1 MKALDLK
8 TVPINIVFIDLQLK
22 NDMAK
27 SIRMFLQNFI
37 KRCWNLHQPLRL
49 NNKLRINLGGMMV
62 PSKIVLAFIL
72 IITPICVIYAL
83 NDMPLL
89 AQLQGEHNMSS
100 FGYYIRSLDFNHD
113 GYDDLIVFSNGY
125 GYVYPYTQSR
135 GKVYIYY
142 GGPGFSSASEPDI
155 TLEGDYPEGEQR
167 RIGSIV
173 SPGDVNGDGYDDL
186 VIYDAI
192 PGPTGFHVEGSE
204 RYMIFYGGTNDLSS
218 PDKIEYPLPGEEIY
232 SMYAL
237 GDVDGDGFGDVGICY
252 HIDRYTYFDIM
263 WGGSFTRQNIL
274 SLDFRTG
281 SPDGSII
288 GIGDINGDGYDDFSI
303 GYLGEEQGVIRY
315 STIRIYY
322 GNSSRVFDDYTL
334 LVDTPVSI
342 TRKCIALGDLNNDG
356 FDDFLGYSDS
366 RGLNVWL
373 GSDAGITPEPN
384 VSLNPKYFGN
394 AKMRGVKHGDFN
406 GDGFS
411 DVIAATY
418 QGRRFAVWLGSE
430 NMDGFADWQKVNTL
444 ENYGFDVTVGD
455 FNGDGCDDIA
465 ISAPLE
471 EGAWPYHDFRGYVFV
486 YAGNPELVSNHD
498 LIAPP
503 VKDQLFLSLSPNP
516 LRTNDEIT
524 ISLTGLEKSIGKPIT
539 IEIFNIKGQ
548 AIHQLE
554 ISSISSHELVKT
566 VNLSNYPSGLY
577 LCRAKTGKHAIT
589 KKFTIIR

>member
-1 MKALDLK
+1 MK
-8 TVPINIVFIDLQLK
+8 TVPINVVFTDRHLN

-27 SIRMFLQNFI
+27 SIIMFLRNFI
-37 KRCWNLHQPLRL
+37 EGCWNLHQAMKL
-49 NNKLRINLGGMMV
+49 NKKTHKLRINLGGMMV

-89 AQLQGEHNMSS
+89 AQLQGEHNMSY
-100 FGYYIRSLDFNHD
+100 FGYSIISLDFNHD
-113 GYDDLIVFSNGY
+113 GYDDLVVYSMAY
-125 GYVYPYTQSR
+125 GYQYQQSPSR

-142 GGPGFSSASEPDI
+142 GGPGFSSASEPAI

-167 RIGSIV
+167 IIGSIV
-173 SPGDVNGDGYDDL
+173 SPGDINGDGFDDL
-186 VIYDAI
+186 IIVDRNPDV
-192 PGPTGFHVEGSE
+192 PGSVRF
-204 RYMIFYGGTNDLSS
+204 RFYFGGTSDLSS

-356 FDDFLGYSDS
+356 FDDFLGYCDS
-366 RGLNVWL
+366 RGMNVWL

-394 AKMRGVKHGDFN
+394 ASMRGVKHGDFN

-430 NMDGFADWQKVNTL
+430 NMDGIADWQKVNTL

-465 ISAPLE
+465 ISAPFE
-471 EGAWPYHDFRGYVFV
+471 EGAWVYHDFRGYVFV

-503 VKDQLFLSLSPNP
+503 VKDQLILSLSPNP

-539 IEIFNIKGQ
+539 IEIFSIKGQ
-548 AIHQLE
+548 AIHQVE
-554 ISSISSHELVKT
+554 VGGISSHELVRSI
-566 VNLSNYPSGLY
+566 NLSNYPTGLY
-577 LCRAKTGKHAIT
+577 LCRVKIGERATT
-589 KKFTIIR
+589 KKFTIIK